1 MGLAEMSM
9 ALPWLY
15 LLFGVRAFL
24 PLNTPPW
31 TAFLSI
37 VVLVGILGWAR
48 PSRLVRAVVLSARE
62 REYVL
67 AARSFGASNF
77 HLVRRHI
84 LPQVSSL
91 LVTQAGL
98 LIPRYILAE
107 VTLSFLGLGVSEPTP
122 SWGNM
127 FTPLLRHH
135 LLTTHWW
142 MVLPGF
148 LLTPTTL
155 AYFALVESTEPGSS
169 NTQMG
174 PSEVTRA
181 IR

>member
-1 MGLAEMSM
+1 M
-9 ALPWLY
+9 
-15 LLFGVRAFL
+15 
-24 PLNTPPW
+24 
-31 TAFLSI
+31 
-37 VVLVGILGWAR
+37 
-48 PSRLVRAVVLSARE
+48 
-62 REYVL
+62 
-67 AARSFGASNF
+67 
-77 HLVRRHI
+77 
-84 LPQVSSL
+84 
-91 LVTQAGL
+91 TQAGL

-127 FTPLLRHH
+127 FTPLLRYHI
-135 LLTTHWW
+135 LTTHWW

-155 AYFALVESTEPGSS
+155 AYFALVEGNGPGSS

-174 PSEVTRA
+174 PSQVRRA